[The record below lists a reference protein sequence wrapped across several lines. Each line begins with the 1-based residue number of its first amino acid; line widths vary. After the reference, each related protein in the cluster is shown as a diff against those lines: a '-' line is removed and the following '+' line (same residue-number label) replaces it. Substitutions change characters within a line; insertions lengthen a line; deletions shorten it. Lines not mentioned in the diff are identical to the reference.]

1 MRRINAPARWPS
13 KTSRVAE
20 LTFVGAAGTVTGSKH
35 LVSTDG
41 KRFFVDCGLFQGP
54 REVEALNHVPLPVA
68 PAQLDAI
75 VITHGHLDHVGY
87 LPKIVADG
95 YRGPI
100 YCTPPTAEVIEIVL
114 EDAAHLQR
122 HMNERGLHHERSHGL
137 APFFTGDDV
146 QAALR
151 QLKPVALETDFDVCG
166 ATLRYHYVGHIIGAA
181 YIEME
186 CDGKRTIFSGD
197 VGRYNTALLYDPAP
211 LSSADSVV
219 CEATYGNRIHPPETI
234 DLLRTTLLEAI
245 QRGGPI
251 LIPTF
256 AIERAQDLLIAIGRL
271 QDAEPQIAK
280 LPVHLDSP
288 MAIKVD
294 AVFAH
299 HPEAYKSVPS
309 RPNAPFGCRNLT
321 LDVSSEQSKAFYD
334 LRTPAIVIA
343 SSGMATGG
351 RILHHLHRYISN
363 PAATIAFPGYQVHGT
378 LGRLIIDGVSPVRIF
393 GDQLEVRAKI
403 VHLSGFSAHADQR
416 ELLRWLEPL
425 DSKGVQAYI
434 VHAEPGSAA
443 ALVALLNE
451 RGFTATPAER
461 GKTVPL

>member
-1 MRRINAPARWPS
+1 VI
-13 KTSRVAE
+13 E

-35 LVSTDG
+35 LVSIDG
-41 KRFFVDCGLFQGP
+41 KSFFVDCGLFQGP

-68 PAQLDAI
+68 PSELDAI

-87 LPKIVADG
+87 LPKIVKDG

-114 EDAAHLQR
+114 EDAAHLQQ
-122 HMNERGLHHERSHGL
+122 HMNERGFHHERSHGL
-137 APFFTGDDV
+137 APFFTDDDV
-146 QAALR
+146 QTTLG
-151 QLKPVALETDFDVCG
+151 QLKPVPLETDFDVCG

-181 YIEME
+181 YIDMQCE
-186 CDGKRTIFSGD
+186 GKRTIFSGD
-197 VGRYNTALLYDPAP
+197 VGRYDTALLYDPTP
-211 LSSADSVV
+211 LTPADSIV
-219 CEATYGNRIHPPETI
+219 CEATYGNRIHPSETL
-234 DLLRTTLLEAI
+234 DLLRAAVLEAI

-256 AIERAQDLLIAIGRL
+256 AVERAQDLLVAIGRL
-271 QDAEPQIAK
+271 QRAEPEIAK

-294 AVFAH
+294 GVFER
-299 HPEAYKSVPS
+299 HPEAYKTVPS
-309 RPNAPFGCRNLT
+309 PPDAPFGCRNLT
-321 LDVSSEQSKAFYD
+321 LDVTGEQSKAID
-334 LRTPAIVIA
+334 ELRTPAIVIA
-343 SSGMATGG
+343 SSGMANGG
-351 RILHHLHRYISN
+351 RILHHLCRQISN
-363 PAATIAFPGYQVHGT
+363 RSATIIFPGYQVHGT

-393 GDQLEVRAKI
+393 GDQLEVRAKV

-425 DSKGVQAYI
+425 NSKGVRAYI

-443 ALVALLNE
+443 ALATLLNE
-451 RGFTATPAER
+451 RGFTATPGRR
-461 GKTVPL
+461 GVTVPL